1 MIFDLDGTLVRS
13 EIDFRKM
20 KQRVVETFN
29 ERGVPPELVH
39 MGETVGQNMEMAREH
54 MVGEGREAELES
66 TESHIESLLS
76 EIELDSIEH
85 NIPING
91 VEEVLHLLSGNGFRV
106 AVLTRGSRKYAETT
120 LRKTGLDRLIEDMIC
135 RDDYAWWESKPNG
148 IAMERLA
155 NRLGVEAREC
165 LFVGDHHM
173 DLECALRS
181 GALFVGVLSGTYD
194 EEMWREK
201 GLEMVI
207 DSAGELPD
215 LLGELGMI

>member
-1 MIFDLDGTLVRS
+1 MFDLDGTLVKS

-20 KQRVVETFN
+20 KQKVVETFN
-29 ERGVPPELVH
+29 ERGVPSELVN
-39 MGETVGQNMEMAREH
+39 MGETVGQNMEMARDH

-76 EIELDSIEH
+76 DIELDSIEH
-85 NIPING
+85 NKPIDG
-91 VEEVLHLLSGNGFRV
+91 VEGVLHLLRGNGFRV
-106 AVLTRGSRKYAETT
+106 AVLTRGSRKYAEST
-120 LRKTGLDRLIEDMIC
+120 LRKTGLDPLIDDMIC

-194 EEMWREK
+194 EGMWRDK
-201 GLEMVI
+201 GLEMLI